1 MKASCIFELSI
12 YAGGLKMKISE
23 KSKAIYQVYL
33 DSRIAV
39 NSATQK
45 TTYRT
50 YKNSMTNF
58 MEFLHI
64 YEGNRYLLSEDTL
77 KKIIEILERYII
89 YCRKLGNNNRTIN
102 GKLSA
107 ISSFYKW
114 AVRRD
119 LIKHHPFRDKLDR
132 LKITEQDKRR
142 ESYFLTWKEIF
153 TVSLLM
159 ELNPKKFDINSR
171 LLWELFLDSGF
182 RISAVHSLKISQL
195 DLENNMF
202 HDVKEK
208 IGKVRDLFFFSTTKK
223 LILKLLEEREIKG
236 IKTDYLFAAKYRNTF
251 NQMSQ
256 TAIRRRVRKMGKL
269 IGIEKLYP
277 HSLRKTAINQIN
289 NLSDTKTASEFAGHS
304 NTKVTEE
311 YYIQQKSAIDQQ
323 NRIYLMRK
331 NAGLI

>member
-1 MKASCIFELSI
+1 
-12 YAGGLKMKISE
+12 MKISE
-23 KSKAIYQVYL
+23 KNRVIYQTYL
-33 DSRIAV
+33 DSKTAV
-39 NSATQK
+39 NSATK
-45 TTYRT
+45 DTTYRT
-50 YKNSMTNF
+50 YNNSMVNF
-58 MEFLHI
+58 MEFLHLH
-64 YEGNRYLLSEDTL
+64 EGNRYLLSEDTL

-89 YCRKLGNNNRTIN
+89 YCRNNGNNNRTIN
-102 GKLSA
+102 GKITA

-132 LKITEQDKRR
+132 LKITEQDSRR
-142 ESYFLTWKEIF
+142 ESYFLTWKQIF

-159 ELNPKKFDINSR
+159 ELNPKKFDIKSR

-182 RISAVHSLKISQL
+182 RISAVHSLKVSQL

-202 HDVKEK
+202 HGVTEK
-208 IGKVRDLFFFSTTKK
+208 MGKVRDLFFFSTTKK
-223 LILKLLEEREIKG
+223 LIMELLEERKNTGIEI
-236 IKTDYLFAAKYRNTF
+236 DYLFTVKYKNIFT
-251 NQMSQ
+251 QMSQ

-269 IGIEKLYP
+269 IGINNLYP

-311 YYIQQKSAIDQQ
+311 HYIQHKTAVEQQ

>member
-1 MKASCIFELSI
+1 
-12 YAGGLKMKISE
+12 MKISE
-23 KSKAIYQVYL
+23 KNKLIYQTYL
-33 DSRIAV
+33 DSKIAV
-39 NSATQK
+39 SSATK
-45 TTYRT
+45 DTTYRT
-50 YKNSMTNF
+50 YKNSMYDF
-58 MEFLHI
+58 MSYLHI
-64 YEGNRYLLSEDTL
+64 HEGNRYLLSDDTL

-89 YCRKLGNNNRTIN
+89 YCRNMNNNNRTIN
-102 GKLSA
+102 GKITA

-132 LKITEQDKRR
+132 LKVTEQDKRR
-142 ESYFLTWKEIF
+142 ESYFLTWKQIF

-159 ELNPKKFDINSR
+159 ELNPKRFDTKSR

-195 DLENNMF
+195 DLENNVF
-202 HDVKEK
+202 KGVTEK
-208 IGKVRDLFFFSTTKK
+208 MGKVRDLFFFSTTKN
-223 LILKLLEEREIKG
+223 LIIKLLEERKSKG
-236 IKTDYLFAAKYRNTF
+236 IEIDYLFTVRYNKDF
-251 NQMSQ
+251 SQMSQ

-304 NTKVTEE
+304 STKVTEE
-311 YYIQQKSAIDQQ
+311 HYIQHKTAFDQQ
-323 NRIYLMRK
+323 QRIFLMKK